1 MLDISFTLLVEAYVQ
16 TGLNTIEAIERVTE
30 FCDGPPE
37 PTAAVAPA
45 HVPSPAE
52 NDAAMDALTKMMMGV
67 SR

>member
-37 PTAAVAPA
+37 PTAAVAA
-45 HVPSPAE
+45 SVPTPAE